1 MKKPERE
8 ILGQEK
14 RRLKKER
21 EKAPKRKLG
30 PFAIWG
36 RFLAIFGPVTLTG
49 IILASFFTPMFAI
62 QEIQVS
68 GTERLDQTKVERSL
82 EQLLD
87 RPLTTI
93 NEPEVA
99 QILSQFPLIETF
111 TFQAQPPHTLQVKIR
126 ERQPIVVLVKGGKN
140 YLYDAAGVQIAEA
153 EDTKTY
159 PFLVLIGDAQNNPRF
174 DAAIELLL
182 SLPEKTYRQVFS
194 IEVSSQLTSK
204 LVLRESNTA
213 VLWGD
218 ATESILKATVLD
230 SLIATGVEDGVLIDV
245 SSPNAPV
252 VTYPDF

>member
-14 RRLKKER
+14 KRLKRSE
-21 EKAPKRKLG
+21 PKVAKRSIG

-36 RFLAIFGPVTLTG
+36 RILLVAGPIALASVIAASYFTPLFAIDDIEVTG
-49 IILASFFTPMFAI
+49 I
-62 QEIQVS
+62 
-68 GTERLDQTKVERSL
+68 ERLDKAAVEKSL
-82 EQLLD
+82 APLID
-87 RPLTTI
+87 RPLTTVS
-93 NEPEVA
+93 EAELT
-99 QILSQFPLIETF
+99 QILGNYPLIETF
-111 TFQAQPPHTLQVKIR
+111 TFQAEPPHTLRIKIR
-126 ERQPIVVLVKGGKN
+126 ERQPVVVLVKGGKN
-140 YLYDAAGVQIAEA
+140 YLYDPAGVQIAEA

-182 SLPEKTYRQVFS
+182 SLPAATYSQIFS
-194 IEVSSQLTSK
+194 LEVTPQLTSK
-204 LVLRESNTA
+204 LVMRDSNTV

-218 ATESILKATVLD
+218 ASQSILKSEVLN

-252 VTYPDF
+252 VTYPNF